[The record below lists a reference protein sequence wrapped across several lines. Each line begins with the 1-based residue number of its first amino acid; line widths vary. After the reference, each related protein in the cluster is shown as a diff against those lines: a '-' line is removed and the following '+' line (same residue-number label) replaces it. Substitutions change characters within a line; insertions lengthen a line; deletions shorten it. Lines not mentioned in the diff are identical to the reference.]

1 MKSIKRKSV
10 GTHFSM
16 CVQPAFIIG
25 TNTEDG
31 THKQVEE
38 SNSEIQTPQRKR
50 DERRIPTYQG
60 YVVNIKEFISK
71 NVSFWN
77 ENVITVH

>member
-1 MKSIKRKSV
+1 MR
-10 GTHFSM
+10 
-16 CVQPAFIIG
+16 A

-31 THKQVEE
+31 THNQVEE
-38 SNSEIQTPQRKR
+38 SNNEIQTPQRER
-50 DERRIPTYQG
+50 EMRRIPTYQD

-77 ENVITVH
+77 EKVITGH